1 MKPRNIFL
9 KIKKKVC
16 HECIKCVLDV
26 TQKSE
31 SERRSVLTLCDS
43 QGLYSPWNSPGQSTG
58 VGSWYL
64 LQGIFP
70 TQGSNPGLLPCRQ
83 ILYQLSH
90 QGSPDIDMIY
100 NSEAAPSPSSKVL
113 EGHLKEM
120 MSELSQRL
128 SRCEPS
134 QGKSRTN
141 STITEFQAENTISN
155 TGHNFLPSSECS
167 AACFT
172 MKSLCCVIL

>member
-1 MKPRNIFL
+1 MSFPCGSAGKESACNAEDLGSGGDLPP
-9 KIKKKVC
+9 
-16 HECIKCVLDV
+16 E
-26 TQKSE
+26 KSMSETE
-31 SERRSVLTLCDS
+31 SRSVMSNSL
-43 QGLYSPWNSPGQSTG
+43 QPHGLYSSPGQNTG
-58 VGSWYL
+58 VGSRPL

-141 STITEFQAENTISN
+141 STITEF
-155 TGHNFLPSSECS
+155 
-167 AACFT
+167 
-172 MKSLCCVIL
+172 

>member
-1 MKPRNIFL
+1 MAFSGTTV
-9 KIKKKVC
+9 IKLTSFFFFSVK
-16 HECIKCVLDV
+16 EKC
-26 TQKSE
+26 KESE
-31 SERRSVLTLCDS
+31 SCSVVSDS
-43 QGLYSPWNSPGQSTG
+43 ATPWTIQSMNSPGQNTG
-58 VGSWYL
+58 VGSRPL

-141 STITEFQAENTISN
+141 STITEF
-155 TGHNFLPSSECS
+155 
-167 AACFT
+167 
-172 MKSLCCVIL
+172 